1 MNEIV
6 NFLNSHSEIVNIAII
21 QELPFKYRDI
31 EKYVINT
38 NVKHI
43 VLSGYDLRDSAEN
56 VIQKYTTAIKYG
68 KISNVKIEYIEL
80 DDFSGF
86 ESEWALCSEKISA
99 SFLLKLSTLNSKY
112 VLAQVREETV
122 TSFHLWEAFR
132 NNLNLDIL
140 QIVTERKDKDPQV
153 LCWNRNFSTEIELS
167 IVFPMYNVEK
177 YLDQCIESVTAWKA
191 PYVEFLF
198 VNDGSPD
205 NSRDVVLKWSKVDSR
220 VKLLDKE
227 NGGCASAREF
237 GLEQAKGK
245 YVGFVD
251 PDDFVDESMFRK
263 LLKAAMIGSYDISYC
278 GYNEYYENTGET
290 NKVEDAIYTPW
301 CDGVHDQ
308 HIIWDLINWCRVAIW
323 RGIYRKEF
331 LQESN
336 IHFYTDLRRFD
347 DLPFKIETFANAKS
361 VISVPENLYYYRL
374 ARPGQDVA
382 ADDERLYVHFDIF
395 KYLNESIAG
404 KKDLALNDKLEMAKI
419 DTHLYAIQKIRPEFM
434 QYYIQQAKTD
444 LESISNFNRFYPIV
458 KILMGKEKAE
468 SYKRIIDNDYKYF
481 LEKKNKD

>member
-6 NFLNSHSEIVNIAII
+6 NFLNSHATITNIAII
-21 QELPFKYRDI
+21 QDQPFKYSDI
-31 EKYVINT
+31 EKYLTKT
-38 NVKHI
+38 NVKHL
-43 VLSGYDLRDSAEN
+43 VLSGYDFRDSAEK
-56 VIQKYTTAIKYG
+56 VIQKCVTAAKYG
-68 KISNVKIEYIEL
+68 KISNIQIEYKEL
-80 DDFSGF
+80 DDFCGF
-86 ESEWALCSEKISA
+86 KSEWALCSEKLST
-99 SFLLKLSTLNSKY
+99 SVLLKLSTLNPKC
-112 VLAQVREETV
+112 VLAQVKEETI
-122 TSFHLWEAFR
+122 TAFHLWEAFR
-132 NNLNLDIL
+132 NNVNIDIL
-140 QIVTERKDKDPQV
+140 QIVTERKGRDPQV
-153 LCWNRNFSTEIELS
+153 LYWDRNASNEIELS
-167 IVFPMYNVEK
+167 VVFPMYNVEK

-205 NSRDVVLKWSKVDSR
+205 HSRDVVLKWSKIDSR

-237 GLEQAKGK
+237 GLEKAKGK

-263 LLKAAMIGSYDISYC
+263 LLKVAMIGSYDISYC
-278 GYNEYYENTGET
+278 GYNEYYENTRET
-290 NKVEDAIYTPW
+290 KKVDDAIYEPW
-301 CDGVHDQ
+301 CYGVHDQ
-308 HIIWDLINWCRVAIW
+308 HVIWDLISWCRVAIW

-331 LQESN
+331 LNDAN

-395 KYLNESIAG
+395 KYLNESIAE
-404 KKDLALNDKLEMAKI
+404 KKDLALNDKLEIAKI
-419 DTHLYAIQKIRPEFM
+419 DTHLYAIQKIRAEFM
-434 QYYIQQAKTD
+434 QYYVQQAKAD
-444 LESISNFNRFYPIV
+444 LESVSDFNRFYPIA
-458 KILMGKEKAE
+458 KLLMGEDKAE

-481 LEKKNKD
+481 LDKKK